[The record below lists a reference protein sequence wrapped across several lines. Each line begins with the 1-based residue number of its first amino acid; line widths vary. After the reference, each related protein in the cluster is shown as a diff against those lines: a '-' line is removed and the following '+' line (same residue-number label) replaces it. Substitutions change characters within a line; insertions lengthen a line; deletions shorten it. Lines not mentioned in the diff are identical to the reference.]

1 MLNLFQHL
9 ILGNQILKPVRQAQG
24 KRVQDDDYLSKG
36 SDITTSF
43 AHHVILRSPDF
54 HRDKFRDEGSLN
66 LFQSCIRKR
75 FFAKFTLSRIEGLR
89 MTTAKLVY
97 SINGG

>member
-1 MLNLFQHL
+1 MLIVCHAEFTCPSVAFREGGFQHL

-43 AHHVILRSPDF
+43 AVVILSVA
-54 HRDKFRDEGSLN
+54 KN
-66 LFQSCIRKR
+66 L
-75 FFAKFTLSRIEGLR
+75 LR
-89 MTTAKLVY
+89 MQD
-97 SINGG
+97 

>member
-43 AHHVILRSPDF
+43 AHHVILRSEATKD
-54 HRDKFRDEGSLN
+54 L
-66 LFQSCIRKR
+66 
-75 FFAKFTLSRIEGLR
+75 
-89 MTTAKLVY
+89 
-97 SINGG
+97 